1 MKGNQKKVIALI
13 VAVFIC
19 LGVFAFKFDD
29 IKRYK
34 IKEDLKIALLL
45 SDKLSTSDV
54 ENHSVAIN
62 KLSESYKLDSSKI
75 LIKENVSQ
83 NDCFDVVETAVGDGY
98 NLIFSVGKDL
108 EDYIVQSATEHPTVR
123 YCIAESKQA
132 ITSGLDNLH
141 SYSLKEFELRY
152 LAGVVA
158 GMKLQDLM
166 DNGEIT
172 EEQSVMGYVGSLD
185 NEENISAYTAFYLGT
200 KSVVPSVTM
209 KVKFTESEYD
219 EELEKK
225 TANAL
230 IANGCILLA
239 QQSNSNSIAAN
250 CEQYGVYY
258 IGNLKSVSD
267 KAPNFSVVSTDEDW
281 STCYSLI
288 IDDIING
295 NNLPNGWY
303 SGIETS
309 ANGITE
315 INQNAFVST
324 NKYDDTKVLVTETQ
338 EKLKSKKIHIFDT
351 ANWKV
356 GGETIASTA
365 IDDLLTDYGGV
376 EYIEKGRFVE
386 YELTP
391 IPKFAFKIDGIEI
404 LS

>member
-1 MKGNQKKVIALI
+1 MKGNLKKLIALI

-19 LGVFAFKFDD
+19 LSVFVLKYED
-29 IKRYK
+29 IKQYR
-34 IKEDLKIALLL
+34 IKKDLKIVLLL
-45 SDKLSTSDV
+45 SDNLSTSDV
-54 ENHSVAIN
+54 ENHSAAIN
-62 KLSESYKLDSSKI
+62 KLSEYYKLDSSKI

-83 NDCFDVVETAVGDGY
+83 NDCFDIVETAVGDGY
-98 NLIFSVGKDL
+98 NLIFSVGKDI

-158 GMKLQDLM
+158 GMKLQDLI

-172 EEQSVMGYVGSLD
+172 EEQVVIGYVASFD
-185 NEENISAYTAFYLGT
+185 NEENISAYTAFYLGV
-200 KSVVPSVTM
+200 KSVVPSIIM
-209 KVKFTESEYD
+209 KVKFTDSEYD
-219 EELEKK
+219 VDMERR

-230 IANGCILLA
+230 TANGCILLA
-239 QQSNSNSIAAN
+239 QQSNSNSIAEN

-267 KAPNFSVVSTDEDW
+267 KAANFSVVSTCEDW
-281 STCYSLI
+281 STCYAQIVDSI
-288 IDDIING
+288 IKSDE
-295 NNLPNGWY
+295 LPSGWC
-303 SGIETS
+303 SGIDVS
-309 ANGITE
+309 DIGITE
-315 INQNAFVST
+315 INQNVFAST
-324 NKYDDTKVLVTETQ
+324 DKYDETKALIAETQ
-338 EKLKSKKIHIFDT
+338 EKMKSKTLHIFDT

-356 GGETIASTA
+356 NGETIASTA
-365 IDDLLTDYGGV
+365 TDDLRIDYGGV

-391 IPKFAFKIDGIEI
+391 IPKYAFKIDGIEI